1 MTKSWGGPRENS
13 GGPRPN
19 SGPLP
24 SRVTLHPFTHRA
36 KGRTHSAVT
45 VRFERCNTC
54 QSMGWEV
61 VEAESLFDYDAPTD
75 EGFSGP
81 QPESIAD
88 EPLVHKPGC
97 KFGPA

>member
-81 QPESIAD
+81 QPESISD